1 MTVVCAVIVTYHP
14 DQLTL
19 QQQLDALLPQV
30 SRAVIVDNHSSDAH
44 KVWLRE
50 LSAHN
55 QHIHLIELTEN
66 FGIAKAQ
73 NEGITWA
80 KVQGAEFVLLMDQD
94 SKPASDMVA
103 LLLSGYNRL
112 TAMGSKISA
121 IGPKFVDVDSG
132 RISQHVRF
140 GWLSVAR
147 IRCDMDLLKTPVD
160 FLIASGS
167 LIPMTVLNEVGLMDE
182 SLFIDHV
189 DTEWVLRAKSMG
201 YAAFGHC
208 TALMYHSLGEHRI
221 RFWFGCWR
229 DIPIHKPFRYYYIFR
244 NSIILYGRD
253 YMGWHWKWVDLIRL
267 FQVTVFMGIVANE
280 RRKKIKMI
288 WRGIVAGLRGE
299 SGKMP
304 E

>member
-1 MTVVCAVIVTYHP
+1 MNDILAVIVTYHP
-14 DQLTL
+14 DQFTL
-19 QQQLDALLPQV
+19 QQQLEALLPQV
-30 SRAVIVDNHSSDAH
+30 SGAVIVDNGSSKTH
-44 KVWLRE
+44 LSWLSE
-50 LSAHN
+50 LC
-55 QHIHLIELTEN
+55 QQQERLTLIPLEKN

-80 KVQGAEFVLLMDQD
+80 KAQGAEFVLLMDQD
-94 SKPASDMVA
+94 SQPAPDMVA
-103 LLLSGYNRL
+103 LLLSGYKRL
-112 TAMGSKISA
+112 SAMGNKVSA

-147 IRCDMDLLKTPVD
+147 IHCDTALVKTPVD

-167 LIPMTVLNEVGLMDE
+167 LIPIQVLDNVGLMDE

-189 DTEWVLRAKSMG
+189 DTEWILRAKGMG

-208 TALMYHSLGEHRI
+208 SALMYHSLGEHRI
-221 RFWFGCWR
+221 RFWFGRWR

-244 NSIILYGRD
+244 NSIVLYKRE

-288 WRGIVAGLRGE
+288 WRGVVAGLRSE

>member
-1 MTVVCAVIVTYHP
+1 MSEILAVIVTYHP

-19 QQQLDALLPQV
+19 QQQLEALLPQV
-30 SRAVIVDNHSSDAH
+30 SGAVIVDNYSRDAH

-50 LSAHN
+50 LSSHN
-55 QHIHLIELTEN
+55 QNLHLIELTEN
-66 FGIAKAQ
+66 YGIAKAQ
-73 NEGITWA
+73 NEGIVWA
-80 KVQGAEFVLLMDQD
+80 KSQGAEFVLLMDQD
-94 SKPASDMVA
+94 SRPESDMVA
-103 LLLSGYNRL
+103 LLLSGYERL
-112 TAMGSKISA
+112 TAKGSKVSA

-147 IRCDMDLLKTPVD
+147 INCDIELAKTPVD

-167 LIPMTVLNEVGLMDE
+167 LIPMTVLDDVGLMDE

-208 TALMYHSLGEHRI
+208 AALMYHSLGEHRM
-221 RFWFGCWR
+221 RFWFGRWR
-229 DIPIHKPFRYYYIFR
+229 DIPVHKPFRYYYIFR
-244 NSIILYGRD
+244 NSLVLYKRE